1 MPWLSSTTT
10 SRMSVLSIQQTSRR
24 TGKRQSGSRH
34 RKARIFRHPRC
45 ADPSVASIPVAGL
58 CPESPVGAAFC
69 SGGVCTL
76 LLLKYM
82 GAYDICMDSFL
93 TESERERISE
103 FASTPKYARDP
114 EMLLPDDD
122 SD

>member
-1 MPWLSSTTT
+1 
-10 SRMSVLSIQQTSRR
+10 
-24 TGKRQSGSRH
+24 
-34 RKARIFRHPRC
+34 
-45 ADPSVASIPVAGL
+45 
-58 CPESPVGAAFC
+58 
-69 SGGVCTL
+69 
-76 LLLKYM
+76 M